1 MWGYKP
7 VPGARTHDAERPTL
21 NSWAEMQ
28 DSVTWFRFSTS
39 GDGEVDPGDESE
51 AVGDADAVRSTGYG
65 LRNIK
70 RVIPLLMTATLRP
83 GEDNADLIEIY
94 DRLIDQWAREME
106 HVINVVG
113 GSESQEKY
121 GGQLGPRFTPLPR
134 SRQKS
139 AVRFLNENA
148 FTTPTYFLDTRILRR
163 MEPEGTLK
171 RIGGAQ
177 SRLLTG
183 LLDSDRLGR
192 LSEYEA
198 LATTGRGRDV
208 YPVPELLAD
217 VRQGIWRELS
227 GSTVAIDP
235 FRRYLQRAYL
245 AQADSKINPAPAT
258 IITSSRSGPSRS
270 RVGGSSNSDLRALMR
285 GELMD
290 LDVVLRSASG
300 RAVNR
305 ETRLHILDARAE
317 IKRILDPS
325 K

>member
-1 MWGYKP
+1 
-7 VPGARTHDAERPTL
+7 V
-21 NSWAEMQ
+21 Q
-28 DSVTWFRFSTS
+28 
-39 GDGEVDPGDESE
+39 
-51 AVGDADAVRSTGYG
+51 
-65 LRNIK
+65 
-70 RVIPLLMTATLRP
+70 
-83 GEDNADLIEIY
+83 
-94 DRLIDQWAREME
+94 
-106 HVINVVG
+106 
-113 GSESQEKY
+113 
-121 GGQLGPRFTPLPR
+121 
-134 SRQKS
+134 
-139 AVRFLNENA
+139 FLNEHA

-163 MEPEGTLK
+163 IEPEGTLK

-217 VRQGIWRELS
+217 VRRGIWSELS
-227 GSTVAIDP
+227 GSNVAIDP

-245 AQADSKINPAPAT
+245 AQADSKINPAPAM

-285 GELMD
+285 GELVD
-290 LDVVLRSASG
+290 LDVTLRSAAD

-317 IKRILDPS
+317 IKRILDPG